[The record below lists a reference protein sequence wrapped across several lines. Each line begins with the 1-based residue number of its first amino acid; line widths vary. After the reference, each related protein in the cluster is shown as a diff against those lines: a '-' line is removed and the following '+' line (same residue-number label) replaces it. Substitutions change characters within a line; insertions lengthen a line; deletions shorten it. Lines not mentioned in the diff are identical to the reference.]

1 MRYKRHSIDQLT
13 FYPRRDSQ
21 APKGDQKLM
30 NTISSQRLRAFAL
43 ACTALAC
50 TLAAPVAAA
59 EPEAAP
65 AADAEGL
72 GEIVVTAEKR
82 ETNLQ
87 KTPVAI
93 SVLGG
98 GDLKARGVV
107 SLKDLMD
114 GAVPSLRIAPFAS
127 RNSAL
132 TVGIRGIVPFDANQ
146 PSRDSGVG
154 IYIDGVYLGRSQGL
168 GSALYDIERIE
179 VLKGPQGT
187 LFGRNSTGGALSIV
201 TRKPSGAFH
210 LTQTGGI
217 SNFGGYKVETH
228 LDLPSFAN
236 VSVKLDGVINR
247 RNGTLDNPMEG
258 EQDYNQIDQRGLHA
272 GVRWEPSSDF
282 SAQYDFDISYDGST
296 PYYMQVLAKSALI
309 PFADIAKVQPDRVKT
324 ADIGVPEQWSVGKT
338 HGHALHLDW
347 TVADGIHV
355 RSISSYRKLSQS
367 QYDNGGAH
375 QGAFA
380 PNVNFSRY
388 SLADMHQEQYSQE
401 LQVVGSLPQ
410 VEFVVGAYYYHEKGD
425 DWAWAPYTM
434 KWGANAAAAPIRLP
448 TLEAGQVTPFP
459 DRASDAVAD
468 SLALYGQA
476 TWTPPVLDD
485 ALHLT
490 AGARYTHDKK
500 HGDLFKVNGADTA
513 FAFRFSGDRVDPTFT
528 IAYDA
533 TDSIHLYGKWGTAYR
548 AGGANSR
555 SITYR
560 AYDPE
565 EVQTAEIGFKS
576 EFFDRHVRLN
586 LAAYKTIYK
595 DQQIDFNA
603 VLSAVPGGPTR
614 TTIETVNAPGN
625 GTIKGVE
632 ADLTIA
638 PLEGLTL
645 TASYAYTKGD
655 LTKAV
660 NPFTGATQNVFL
672 VYTPENAFSGA
683 IDYSLPLD
691 GMTLR
696 AHVDANG
703 GDGYHS
709 QASDP
714 VLTDS
719 AFLVNARLSLADIDL
734 DGAANL
740 QVSLWSRNL
749 FDEAHTFF
757 KSGTA
762 QSLQLGIFNEP
773 RTYGVEA
780 TVRF

>member
-1 MRYKRHSIDQLT
+1 MKNSNIWRI
-13 FYPRRDSQ
+13 
-21 APKGDQKLM
+21 
-30 NTISSQRLRAFAL
+30 RACILAGTAAAGSFAVPAAHAQVAL
-43 ACTALAC
+43 A
-50 TLAAPVAAA
+50 
-59 EPEAAP
+59 PEVGS
-65 AADAEGL
+65 EGL
-72 GEIVVTAEKR
+72 GDIVVTAQKR

-87 KTPVAI
+87 QTPVAI

-98 GDLKARGVV
+98 EDLKNRGVT

-132 TVGIRGIVPFDANQ
+132 SIGIRGIVPSDSNQ

-154 IYIDGVYLGRSQGL
+154 VYIDGVYLGRSQGL
-168 GSALYDIERIE
+168 GAALYDIERIE

-201 TRKPSGAFH
+201 TRKPSGEFH
-210 LTQTGGI
+210 LAQTAGI
-217 SNFGGYKVETH
+217 MNFGGYKVETH
-228 LDLPSFAN
+228 LDLPSVAN
-236 VSVKLDGVINR
+236 ISVKLDGIVTK
-247 RNGTLDNPMEG
+247 RNGTLVNPMAG
-258 EQDYNQIDQRGLHA
+258 EQDYNQVDQRGLHA
-272 GVRWEPSSDF
+272 GVLWQPTSNF
-282 SAQYDFDISYDGST
+282 SAQYDFDVSRDAST
-296 PYYMQVLAKSALI
+296 PYYMQVLAKSAAI
-309 PFADIAKVQPDRVKT
+309 TFADLAQVQPDRAKT
-324 ADIGVPEQWSVGKT
+324 ADVGVPLQESIGET

-347 TVADGIHV
+347 TVAEGIHI
-355 RSISSYRKLSQS
+355 RSISSYRKLAQD

-380 PNVNFSRY
+380 PNARFARY
-388 SLADMHQEQYSQE
+388 SLADLHQEQYSQE
-401 LQVVGSLPQ
+401 LQIVGSLPR
-410 VEFVVGAYYYHEKGD
+410 VEFVAGAYYYHEKGD

-434 KWGANAAAAPIRLP
+434 QWGATASAQPIRLP
-448 TLEAGQVTPFP
+448 SLEAGQVSPYP
-459 DRASDAVAD
+459 DRASNAVAD

-476 TWTPPVLDD
+476 TWTPPVLAD

-490 AGARYTHDKK
+490 AGARYTRDKK
-500 HGDLFKVNGADTA
+500 HGDLFKVNGADTPYV
-513 FAFRFSGDRVDPTFT
+513 FRFFDNRVDPTFT
-528 IAYDA
+528 IAFDA
-533 TDSIHLYGKWGTAYR
+533 TNDIHLYGKWGTAYR

-560 AYDPE
+560 SYDPE
-565 EVQTAEIGFKS
+565 EVETAEIGFKG

-595 DQQIDFNA
+595 NQQIDFNA

-614 TTIETVNAPGN
+614 TTIETVNAAGN

-638 PLEGLTL
+638 PLQGLTL

-655 LTKAV
+655 LQKAI
-660 NPFTGATQNVFL
+660 NPFSPSAPAQNVFL
-672 VYTPENAFSGA
+672 ISTPKNAFSGA
-683 IDYSLPLD
+683 IDYSLPLKWA
-691 GMTLR
+691 TVQ

-703 GDGYHS
+703 GDGYHTQS
-709 QASDP
+709 SDI

-719 AFLVNARLSLADIDL
+719 SLLVNARLSLADIDL
-734 DGAANL
+734 DNTAKL

-749 FDEAHTFF
+749 FNEQHTFF
-757 KSGTA
+757 QTGSA
-762 QSLQLGIFNEP
+762 QSLLLGIYNQP
-773 RTYGVEA
+773 RTFGAEA

>member
-1 MRYKRHSIDQLT
+1 
-13 FYPRRDSQ
+13 
-21 APKGDQKLM
+21 M
-30 NTISSQRLRAFAL
+30 NTIRVRRFRAAAL
-43 ACTALAC
+43 ASVMLGGLIAMPGLAW
-50 TLAAPVAAA
+50 AQA
-59 EPEAAP
+59 AAP
-65 AADAEGL
+65 AQVADDAAGEGL
-72 GEIVVTAEKR
+72 GEIVVTAQKR

-87 KTPVAI
+87 KTPVSI
-93 SVLGG
+93 SVLSAN
-98 GDLKARGVV
+98 DLKARGVT

-146 PSRDSGVG
+146 PSRDAGVG
-154 IYIDGVYLGRSQGL
+154 VYIDGIYLGRSQGL
-168 GSALYDIERIE
+168 GAALYDIERIE

-201 TRKPSGAFH
+201 TRKPSGEFH
-210 LTQTGGI
+210 LTQTAGI
-217 SNFGGYKVETH
+217 SNFDGYKVETH
-228 LDLPSFAN
+228 VDLPSFAN
-236 VSVKLDGVINR
+236 ISVKLDGIVTKR
-247 RNGTLDNPMEG
+247 GGTLINPMAG
-258 EQDYNQIDQRGLHA
+258 EEDYNQNDQRGLHA
-272 GVRWEPSSDF
+272 GVLWEPTSNF
-282 SAQYDFDISYDGST
+282 SAQYDFDISRDAST

-309 PFADIAKVQPDRVKT
+309 PFADMAQVQPHRVKT
-324 ADIGVPEQWSVGKT
+324 ADIGVPEQVSLGKT

-347 TVADGIHV
+347 SVADGINL
-355 RSISSYRKLSQS
+355 RSISSYRKLSQD

-380 PNVNFSRY
+380 PNVNFARY
-388 SLADMHQEQYSQE
+388 SLAGLNQEQYSQE
-401 LQVVGSLPQ
+401 VQLVGSLPRIQ
-410 VEFVVGAYYYHEKGD
+410 FVAGVYYYHEKGD

-434 KWGANAAAAPIRLP
+434 KWGATASALPTRLP
-448 TLEAGQVTPFP
+448 TLEAGQVTPYP
-459 DRASDAVAD
+459 DRASDAVAN
-468 SLALYGQA
+468 SFALYGQA
-476 TWTPPVLDD
+476 TWTPPVLND

-500 HGDLFKVNGADTA
+500 HGDLFKVNGADTPYN
-513 FAFRFSGDRVDPTFT
+513 FRISSSRVDPTFT
-528 IAYDA
+528 LAFDA

-565 EVQTAEIGFKS
+565 EVETAEIGFKS

-586 LAAYKTIYK
+586 VAAYRTVYK
-595 DQQIDFNA
+595 NQQIDFNA

-614 TTIETVNAPGN
+614 TTIETVNATGN

-632 ADLTIA
+632 VDLTLA
-638 PLEGLTL
+638 PVEGLTL

-655 LTKAV
+655 LEKAA
-660 NPFTGATQNVFL
+660 NPFKGGALENVFL

-691 GMTLR
+691 WATLR

-709 QASDP
+709 QSSDV

-719 AFLVNARLSLADIDL
+719 SFLVNGRLSLADIALNDT
-734 DGAANL
+734 AKL
-740 QVSLWSRNL
+740 QLSLWSRNL
-749 FDEAHTFF
+749 FNEQHTFF
-757 KSGTA
+757 KTGTA
-762 QSLQLGIFNEP
+762 QSLQLGIYNEP
-773 RTYGVEA
+773 RTYGIEA
-780 TVRF
+780 SIRF